1 MNRRAV
7 FPLLLLTVALLAG
20 VQAQRTDRDAWNLE
34 LLVSQTPAAAAT
46 PVFSVRRIPEFL
58 QAPMAKRQLSE
69 TLVKP
74 VAALPD
80 GTCLAVGEHGSDL
93 FSMNANRPLAPAST
107 QKLLTAI
114 AALRVLGPDSTLTTE
129 VMVTET
135 PTDGVLAGDL
145 WLVGGGD
152 PLLMTEAYA
161 DRFDDQFAYS
171 NLSDLVASVVATGI
185 EEIQGSVIGDD
196 SRYDQIRYLGTWPDR
211 FKPGWSIQSGPLSAL
226 SVDDGFANWD
236 PVNPA
241 ASLSVPADDPA
252 LLAARLFDDLLESEG
267 VRILGR
273 AGSGTAP
280 GELSTTTLA
289 SLSSPPIHLLVEQ
302 MLVASD
308 NTTAELLVKELS
320 RSSSER
326 GTTVS
331 GLSVVLEAL
340 SSAGHPVD
348 GVVPH
353 DGSGLDP
360 DNRLTCGL
368 LVSVLDDREY
378 GSVLVAGLP
387 IAGDRGTMRKRFVGT
402 AGEGRVRAKTG
413 TLRGVSSLAGVVD
426 TSGGRRLAFALVSNG
441 DLPYEIRALHEDV
454 VLALLSYP
462 AGPGADLLSP
472 RPVQFPVVA
481 ETSGG

>member
-1 MNRRAV
+1 M
-7 FPLLLLTVALLAG
+7 ALLAG
-20 VQAQRTDRDAWNLE
+20 VQAQRTNREVANLALMVRPE
-34 LLVSQTPAAAAT
+34 SRAAT
-46 PVFSVRRIPEFL
+46 TPIFSVRRIPEFL
-58 QAPMAKRQLSE
+58 QAPTAKRRLNE
-69 TLVKP
+69 ALIAP
-74 VAALPD
+74 VAALPA

-93 FSMNANRPLAPAST
+93 FLMNASRPLAPAST
-107 QKLLTAI
+107 QKLLTAL

-129 VMVTET
+129 VMVTEA
-135 PTDGVLAGDL
+135 PFDGVLAGDL

-152 PLLMTEAYA
+152 PLLMTKAYA
-161 DRFDDQFAYS
+161 DRFDDQLAFA
-171 NLSDLVASVVATGI
+171 NLADLAAAVIDAGI
-185 EEIQGSVIGDD
+185 EEIQGSVVGDE
-196 SRYDQIRYLGTWPDR
+196 SRYDEIRYLGTWPDR

-241 ASLSVPADDPA
+241 ASLSVPAEDPA
-252 LLAARLFDDLLESEG
+252 LRAAQLFDDLLESEG
-267 VRILGR
+267 VLILGR
-273 AGSGTAP
+273 ADSGTVP
-280 GELSTTTLA
+280 SELVTKTVA
-289 SLSSPPIHLLVEQ
+289 SLSSAPMHLLVEQ

-320 RSSSER
+320 RTSSSVR

-331 GLSVVLEAL
+331 GLSVVLETLAN
-340 SSAGHPVD
+340 AGHPVD

-368 LVSVLDDREY
+368 LVSVLGDREY
-378 GSVLVAGLP
+378 GSTLVEGLP
-387 IAGDRGTMRKRFVGT
+387 VAGDRGTMKKRFVGT
-402 AGEGRVRAKTG
+402 AAEGRVRAKTG

-426 TSGGRRLAFALVSNG
+426 TPGGRRLAFALVSNG
-441 DLPYEIRALHEDV
+441 ELPYEIRTIHEDV

-462 AGPGADLLSP
+462 AGPATDLLSP
-472 RPVQFPVVA
+472 HPVQYARVD